1 MVFWRRWDVPFH
13 PLNTMSFSIITSAG
27 HVIAGGNCMMRNVL
41 KKAKMMDI
49 FFSPCPFCSGLPEWV
64 VVAGGDFVVRCSNC
78 RASTPKA
85 RLTPEEAAADWNK
98 QNINDDHF
106 TITSDRK
113 IDEYI
118 SGVVKKVLFSEYS
131 CFESFPEIKHGFLC
145 SSAVIITENIMLSIE
160 PEDDYLKYD
169 ELGGYG
175 CDAYTK
181 PIFNTDSEI
190 LFYKSIWHNELL
202 RTIQFRCGN
211 GVISISANAKMEC
224 LMVQESVI

>member
-1 MVFWRRWDVPFH
+1 
-13 PLNTMSFSIITSAG
+13 
-27 HVIAGGNCMMRNVL
+27 
-41 KKAKMMDI
+41 
-49 FFSPCPFCSGLPEWV
+49 
-64 VVAGGDFVVRCSNC
+64 
-78 RASTPKA
+78 
-85 RLTPEEAAADWNK
+85 
-98 QNINDDHF
+98 
-106 TITSDRK
+106 
-113 IDEYI
+113 
-118 SGVVKKVLFSEYS
+118 
-131 CFESFPEIKHGFLC
+131 
-145 SSAVIITENIMLSIE
+145 MLSIE

-169 ELGGYG
+169 ELGGYS